1 MNIIMNILFSFFY
14 ALFITILF
22 IILFIGVCYGIYF
35 YIQKLKQKEE
45 IKNNID
51 GNGLAFLLIRIPQI
65 NEKKEEAFDT
75 FLKSIHRVL
84 PKDAVISLELTSFN
98 KFLNFYIVISKKYTE
113 LIESQLY
120 AQYPDVEIEVTTDY
134 LSTQEQDN
142 TAFVDIRLKKL
153 SIHPIKTYSMM
164 EDNLLRNIMAFLA
177 RLESD
182 EQFFLHLTLKR
193 IGSKFWKRGLIGIY
207 YELFGKKVASDGNS
221 TLEYTKLSSKYI
233 YNGVLRLG
241 FKAESGKIAKDKLDL
256 IFNFLKQLKY
266 SNEFKMGSKYI
277 LGIHNPNALKVRARI
292 INRKQLWIPEEI
304 ATIYH
309 LPYKTSDI
317 SNIVQTRSRKAP
329 PPDILPRYVSEN
341 DKNISLIGETNY
353 RNEKI
358 KFGIKRDDRR
368 RHVYIV
374 GKTGAGKSKLIELM
388 MLEDIKD
395 DCGFCLIDPH
405 GDLAKE
411 VISHIPKNRIKDV
424 VYVNPTDRDFPIPFN
439 PLEYTGDYERRQQ
452 VAVFFNSIFKKI
464 FKADWNERMEHILRF
479 IILAL
484 LETQDSNV
492 LGITRILTDT
502 KYRTRVIGEIR
513 DPVVKAFWSN
523 EYASWNEQFSNQAI
537 VPIMNK
543 VGQFLANPIIRNMV
557 GQPKNALDF
566 EKFMNEGKIVIINL
580 SKGQLGD
587 DNMALLGSMF
597 ITKIQQTALA
607 RAKIAEE
614 KRKDFYFYIDEFQ
627 NFATDAFNSILS
639 EARKYRLNLT
649 VAHQYINQ
657 LPQDIKASVFGNV
670 ATMIAFA
677 VGSEDAG
684 FLSKEFS
691 PVFKADDLINL
702 EAREL
707 YIKMSVDGKVTKPF
721 SARTINVNPSQF
733 SFGPE
738 IIDYSREKYGEN
750 RVVIERDIER
760 WVSTDVS
767 SGNLSTNEE
776 FPEPII

>member
-1 MNIIMNILFSFFY
+1 MNIITNILFSLVY

-22 IILFIGVCYGIYF
+22 IFTSTLLIYGLYLL
-35 YIQKLKQKEE
+35 IQRLRQKEE
-45 IKNNID
+45 IKQNID
-51 GNGLAFLLIRIPQI
+51 GNNLAFLLIRIPQI
-65 NEKKEEAFDT
+65 NEKKEEAFDI

-84 PKDAVISLELTSFN
+84 PKNAVVSLELTSFN
-98 KFLNFYIVISKKYTE
+98 KFLNFYIVVTKKYKE

-120 AQYPDVEIEVTTDY
+120 AQYPDIEIEETSDY

-142 TAFVDIRLKKL
+142 TAFVDIKLKKL
-153 SIHPIKTYSMM
+153 SIHPLKTYNMM
-164 EDNLLRNIMAFLA
+164 DDNLLRNIMAFLA
-177 RLESD
+177 RIETN
-182 EQFFLHLTLKR
+182 EQFFLHLSLKR
-193 IGSKFWKRGLIGIY
+193 IGSKFWKRGIVGIY
-207 YELFGKKVASDGNS
+207 YELFGKKVGSDGNS
-221 TLEYTKLSSKYI
+221 TLEYSKLSSKYI
-233 YNGVLRLG
+233 YKGILRLG
-241 FKAESGKIAKDKLDL
+241 FKAESGKVAKDKLDL

-266 SNEFKMGSKYI
+266 SNELKMGNKYI
-277 LGIHNPNALKVRARI
+277 LGIHNPKALQVRARI
-292 INRKQLWIPEEI
+292 LSKKYLWLPEEI

-309 LPYKTSDI
+309 LPYQTSDI
-317 SNIVQTRSRKAP
+317 SNIIQTRSKKAP
-329 PPDILPRYVSEN
+329 PPDILPKVTTID
-341 DKNISLIGETNY
+341 DKSISLIGETNY
-353 RNEKI
+353 RNEKTR
-358 KFGIKRDDRR
+358 FGIKRADRR

-374 GKTGAGKSKLIELM
+374 GKTGAGKSKLLELM

-411 VISHIPKNRIKDV
+411 VLTHIPKNRIKDV

-452 VAVFFNSIFKKI
+452 VAVFFISIFKKI

-484 LETQDSNV
+484 LETQDSNI

-502 KYRTRVIGEIR
+502 KYRLRIINELR
-513 DPVVKAFWSN
+513 DPVVKAFWAN

-557 GQPKNALDF
+557 GQGKNVLDF

-614 KRKDFYFYIDEFQ
+614 KRIDFYFYIDEFQ
-627 NFATDAFNSILS
+627 NFATEAFNTILS

-649 VAHQYINQ
+649 IAHQYIDQ
-657 LPQDIKASVFGNV
+657 LPQDIKSSVFGNV
-670 ATMIAFA
+670 ATMIPFA
-677 VGSEDAG
+677 VGAEDAEY
-684 FLSKEFS
+684 LAKEFA

-702 EAREL
+702 EAREM
-707 YIKMSVDGKVTKPF
+707 YVKMSVDGKVTKPF
-721 SARTINVNPSQF
+721 SARTINVSPSEF
-733 SFGPE
+733 SYSSE

-750 RVVIERDIER
+750 RVVVERDIDR
-760 WVSTDVS
+760 WTSTDVFSGGVS
-767 SGNLSTNEE
+767 SKEE